1 MWLGVRGAV
10 VLTPRHGLGRPGWGQ
25 GPPSGLPAQVSRAGF
40 CRESSHAAC
49 SLLPQRPACR
59 GPERAAMLPARCS
72 CSGLRAAGPES
83 CLGETR
89 LTLSAEETAPHTDQV
104 TQELRAPSMP
114 AVPEQTRLQGPGAA
128 SQEGRP
134 NRGGRK
140 AHAPRPKPSDA
151 GEALPP
157 RERILAMDW
166 AKDGFSATMST
177 VFILPRAASAPP
189 HSALEKR
196 LRHRVGAASP
206 ELLR

>member
-1 MWLGVRGAV
+1 MWLGIRGAV
-10 VLTPRHGLGRPGWGQ
+10 VLMPGHGLGRPGWGR

-40 CRESSHAAC
+40 CCSRAAT
-49 SLLPQRPACR
+49 LPACR
-59 GPERAAMLPARCS
+59 SHSSLP
-72 CSGLRAAGPES
+72 AAGPES

-89 LTLSAEETAPHTDQV
+89 LTLSAEETAPHRDQV
-104 TQELRAPSMP
+104 TRGLRAPSMP

-134 NRGGRK
+134 DWRGRK
-140 AHAPRPKPSDA
+140 AHAPRPKPPDA
-151 GEALPP
+151 GAALPP

-189 HSALEKR
+189 HSALGKR

-206 ELLR
+206 QLLRQKTRKLQQGFRHNLPL